1 LPLKELN
8 LAEYTV
14 EMFQVDFDKVLP
26 LLFKFRDLESLE
38 EKTSEVKPEDA
49 FMEIVSQFVEKYGN
63 QKGTDYQ
70 VRFLSIMQFLEH
82 YSKDLLKD
90 NLISETQDTSAHV
103 PVQLLSLLL
112 DSFKSPQPPN
122 PYPSSSLHN
131 QYHEFNYKK
140 VLKAFK
146 SGKR

>member
-1 LPLKELN
+1 LPLKEFN

-70 VRFLSIMQFLEH
+70 VRFLSVMQFLEH

-122 PYPSSSLHN
+122 PYPSSPLHN